1 MNYEKDLKKILC
13 KCQPEEK
20 TLNEVQDLT
29 AKQNIIDIL
38 DDGDLGVSIES
49 LGISL
54 EDLDNIEYMQDIE
67 QADHDI
73 FEFQK
78 KPKKKKKRRPKK
90 KIPKNV
96 KPKKTDKYIVN
107 LYRYVAHPSSGY
119 GSSNIGGGTR
129 SFCRKVVGRT
139 NTSLMRYVDILKLN
153 GRNKGFGQGGSNIY
167 SVFKFRGGV
176 NCKHIW
182 VKYSYNKETRQ
193 LIKAPKNKQP
203 KMIDAGNVGNA

>member
-1 MNYEKDLKKILC
+1 MDYEKDLKKILC
-13 KCQPEEK
+13 RCQSESK
-20 TLNEVQDLT
+20 TLDDVKTLT
-29 AKQNIIDIL
+29 AKQNIL
-38 DDGDLGVSIES
+38 DVLENSALGVSIES
-49 LGISL
+49 LGITL

-67 QADHDI
+67 QEDLDI

-78 KPKKKKKRRPKK
+78 KPKKKKKRRKK
-90 KIPKNV
+90 VPKNV

-119 GSSNIGGGTR
+119 GSSNIGGNTR

-153 GRNKGFGQGGSNIY
+153 GSNKGFGQGGSNIY

-182 VKYSYNKETRQ
+182 VKYSYNKNTRQ

-203 KMIDAGNVGNA
+203 KMIDAGKVGNA